1 MDPITIMAIMSAVQ
15 GLFQVGTGISQQIQ
29 AGNLRKEFERLGEN
43 RPQYQTPQEVLSSL
57 SLIKQGFA
65 DPRMA
70 GQSKL
75 EDLVGLTQANT
86 IQAGVQGG
94 NPFAVLAA
102 SQGQADLTQQD
113 IQTRAMQQ
121 QENDRLNLAQA
132 LNTVAQFKDQ
142 EWQMNEFAPW
152 RDKYQFTLNEY
163 RDKLGAGA
171 KNTFE
176 GIGSLGSSGMSF
188 MAMGGGG
195 GGQVDIN
202 QLMALAGGQQ
212 PAQQDVTGIDWSM
225 FSNLSN
231 IDRKW

>member
-1 MDPITIMAIMSAVQ
+1 MAIMSAVQ

-29 AGNLRKEFERLGEN
+29 AGKLKSELGNLSDN
-43 RPQYQTPQEVLSSL
+43 RPKYQTPEEVLSSL

-70 GQSKL
+70 GQGRL
-75 EDLVGLTQANT
+75 EDLTGLNQANT
-86 IQAGVQGG
+86 IQAGVQSG

-102 SQGQADLTQQD
+102 SQGQADLTAQD

-121 QENDRLNLAQA
+121 QENERLNLAQA

-176 GIGSLGSSGMSF
+176 GLGSLGSSGMSF
-188 MAMGGGG
+188 MSMGGG
-195 GGQVDIN
+195 GGQVDIGK
-202 QLMALAGGQQ
+202 LIGLAEGVGKGG
-212 PAQQDVTGIDWSM
+212 
-225 FSNLSN
+225 
-231 IDRKW
+231 

>member
-29 AGNLRKEFERLGEN
+29 AGNLRKEFERLGDN
-43 RPQYQTPQEVLSSL
+43 RPKYQTPEEVLSSL
-57 SLIKQGFA
+57 SLIRQGFA

-70 GQSKL
+70 GQGRL
-75 EDLVGLTQANT
+75 EDLTGLNQANT
-86 IQAGVQGG
+86 IQAGVQSG

-102 SQGQADLTQQD
+102 SQGQADLTAQD

-176 GIGSLGSSGMSF
+176 GLGSLGSSGMSF

-195 GGQVDIN
+195 GQVDIN
-202 QLMALAGGQQ
+202 QLMALAGQQ
-212 PAQQDVTGIDWSM
+212 PQQQATGIDWSM

-231 IDRKW
+231 MDRKW